1 MTPSPDWTIEERL
14 RAAARVIGR
23 AFNGETPL
31 PDIQPGETEYQ
42 ARMRDAMDAVA
53 LLTTFSTEE
62 LEANREP
69 MQAMIGPEEGEGEI
83 DWRIE

>member
-1 MTPSPDWTIEERL
+1 MTPSPQWTTEERL

-31 PDIQPGETEYQ
+31 PDLLPGESDHD
-42 ARMRDAMDAVA
+42 ARMRDALDAVA
-53 LLTTFSTEE
+53 FLTTFSTEK
-62 LEANREP
+62 LEANRGP
-69 MQAMIGPEEGEGEI
+69 MQAMIGEEDEGDI